1 VVMAMPLI
9 LLALGGYLGW
19 ALTQPVAPTDR

>member
-1 VVMAMPLI
+1 VLPLL

-19 ALTQPVAPTDR
+19 ALTRPVAASQG